1 MTAQGAWTPR
11 TRASHG
17 AVRWARAVVIAL
29 SAALAVLI
37 HHETAAA
44 AIGPASSTAV
54 HLMTPGTTMPGS
66 HEPAPA
72 MPGHRH
78 TSTVVQDTMST
89 TAATQATFSADEMP
103 CSGMGMQ
110 HCSTGSLET
119 VKLPIPAQTPTSLG
133 LAVYGAVAAGPKAA
147 GTVDR
152 APPDLSVLSQ
162 LRI

>member
-1 MTAQGAWTPR
+1 MTAPAAWSPR

-17 AVRWARAVVIAL
+17 AVRWARVVVIAL

-54 HLMTPGTTMPGS
+54 HLMTPGTAMPGS

-72 MPGHRH
+72 MSGHRH
-78 TSTVVQDTMST
+78 RITAVQDTASRT
-89 TAATQATFSADEMP
+89 VATEAMISADGTP
-103 CSGMGMQ
+103 CSGMAVQ
-110 HCSTGSLET
+110 HCSTGSFET
-119 VKLPIPAQTPTSLG
+119 VKLPVPAQTPTSLG
-133 LAVYGAVAAGPKAA
+133 LAAYGAVAAGPKAA